1 MNRLFIKFE
10 EYQSGSLS
18 VASLE
23 SVALCEPVLMAMK
36 KLPSFILKNAR
47 ALSYE
52 FETAIEKQF
61 YKTERAT
68 PAHRENARQSATL

>member
-1 MNRLFIKFE
+1 
-10 EYQSGSLS
+10 
-18 VASLE
+18 
-23 SVALCEPVLMAMK
+23 MAMK